1 MDIVWQQNAWD
12 DYYIGKKRTNKKS
25 KRINGL
31 IKDCQRNSFS
41 GIDKPELIKGIYPVY
56 GQENW

>member
-1 MDIVWQQNAWD
+1 MGWLFILAKNRQT
-12 DYYIGKKRTNKKS
+12 KKL

-56 GQENW
+56 GQENV